1 MVGATHESNC
11 DSVELD
17 QASNCKPHW
26 ISVRITE
33 NKSQNENQ
41 FQKLNMTKSQHRF
54 NTQSYEE
61 QIFHRNKE
69 MKAAQLQLS
78 DRLL

>member
-1 MVGATHESNC
+1 
-11 DSVELD
+11 
-17 QASNCKPHW
+17 
-26 ISVRITE
+26 
-33 NKSQNENQ
+33 
-41 FQKLNMTKSQHRF
+41 MTKSQHRF